1 MRKRLLKKSSLIII
15 LHLLSGRLQAQYT
28 HFQTFMLSADSF
40 YPNQK
45 EAIHLD
51 WRLDLGITAIQ
62 LNLSPTYLFT
72 AGFFQPITDRFLN
85 STPMKNDI
93 PAIHIRYNYKGY
105 PILLFSTETDLIIY
119 GYQVFDL
126 QGNLVL
132 KDQTKFAS
140 SYLAKPIN
148 ISPLSNGVYI
158 MLVFYLPESMATIDN
173 QNYWIKN
180 IKIIKQ

>member
-1 MRKRLLKKSSLIII
+1 MRTSLLKIISVI
-15 LHLLSGRLQAQYT
+15 LLLHLLCNRLQAQYT

-51 WRLDLGITAIQ
+51 WRLDLGITAIP
-62 LNLSPTYLFT
+62 LDLSPPYLFT

-85 STPMKNDI
+85 STPMKNDNS
-93 PAIHIRYNYKGY
+93 AINIRYNSNGY
-105 PILLFSTETDLIIY
+105 PILLFSTETDLMIY

-148 ISPLSNGVYI
+148 ISHLSNGVYI

-180 IKIIKQ
+180 IKMIKQ